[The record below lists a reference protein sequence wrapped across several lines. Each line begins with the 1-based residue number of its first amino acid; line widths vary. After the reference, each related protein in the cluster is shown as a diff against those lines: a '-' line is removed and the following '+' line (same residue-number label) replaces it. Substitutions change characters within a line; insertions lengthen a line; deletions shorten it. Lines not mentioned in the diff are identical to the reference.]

1 MARCP
6 AQMVG
11 LSPNLVT
18 RCPAKPPWLE
28 RGAVT
33 IRLLF
38 GYALLLILIAGCAY
52 AYWRWVHNSRRN
64 VARRRHRARHAGD
77 DIENA
82 AEDSGSL
89 E

>member
-1 MARCP
+1 M
-6 AQMVG
+6 
-11 LSPNLVT
+11 
-18 RCPAKPPWLE
+18 
-28 RGAVT
+28 T

-77 DIENA
+77 DLENT